1 MEDDIYA
8 LGLTLWEMWT
18 CRVPEPGYRPRAKPM
33 RSQIMFDVPSG
44 LSVDEVKQI
53 YRCLAEDPSARPPIK
68 RLRFFNPTAL
78 TTSQVQIPR
87 ERISP
92 GPPLG
97 RSAAEAFVP
106 GSQGLLCT
114 FATNAPELAGKL
126 YPLDKMSMTI
136 GRRSNQDM
144 SIPEA
149 TVSGAHGIARWQ
161 AGSWLIEDAGS
172 TNGTYADHSYERKKS
187 VTLLHGGEAQLGEC
201 RLKLV
206 SFTPG
211 SPQHQRARAYLE
223 KRDGLTGLLRRD
235 YLLRELRD
243 ELSFAQ
249 WDNVTAS
256 VARYHIRGP
265 GRQASDRPTILEMLA
280 LRRVAQRVVE
290 LTEMLLLSIVPVT
303 AGRIGPLKF
312 AVIMTGPSADEARH
326 VVEQVVSQVQGL
338 MPESLELAATIVK
351 AEQGQPPQAL
361 LDA

>member
-1 MEDDIYA
+1 
-8 LGLTLWEMWT
+8 
-18 CRVPEPGYRPRAKPM
+18 M
-33 RSQIMFDVPSG
+33 RSQIMFDVPAG
-44 LSVDEVKQI
+44 LSVDEVKQV
-53 YRCLAEDPSARPPIK
+53 YRCLAEDPALRPQAK
-68 RLRFFNPTAL
+68 RLRFFNPGAL
-78 TTSQVQIPR
+78 TTSQVAIPR
-87 ERISP
+87 EQIPP

-106 GSQGLLCT
+106 GAQGLLCT
-114 FATNAPELAGKL
+114 FATNATELAGKL

-136 GRRSNQDM
+136 GRRSNQDIA
-144 SIPEA
+144 IPEA
-149 TVSGAHGIARWQ
+149 TVSGAHGIARWH

-187 VTLLHGGEAQLGEC
+187 VTLLHGAEVQLGEC

-206 SFTPG
+206 SFAPS
-211 SPQHQRARAYLE
+211 SPQHQRGRAYLE
-223 KRDGLTGLLRRD
+223 RRDGLTGLLQRD
-235 YLLRELRD
+235 HLIRELKD
-243 ELSFAQ
+243 EVGFAE
-249 WDNVTAS
+249 WNSVTLA

-265 GRQASDRPTILEMLA
+265 GRQPNDRPTILEMLA

-312 AVIMTGPSADEARH
+312 AVMMTGPSADEARQ

-338 MPESLELAATIVK
+338 MPESLELAATILK
-351 AEQGQPPQAL
+351 AEPGQPPQAL